1 MHMPKQPES
10 SSFYVQT
17 YMTMI
22 TDCTVLYAK
31 QSGVPDRVMM
41 HAVVKVH
48 DTAHA
53 TQTHAVY

>member
-1 MHMPKQPES
+1 
-10 SSFYVQT
+10 
-17 YMTMI
+17 MTMI